1 MGVDKLLLTTDANAW
16 TTEFIK
22 LNKDKP
28 IDFALM
34 LTWFANAIETGRSAG
49 IREIAG
55 DPAETPFWRVA
66 KKDLA
71 SKTLAD
77 KALLGAILIMSTRGD
92 LHIPGQDLPC
102 SAMMMEE
109 IFNDLVRFHNETM
122 VQVRR

>member
-1 MGVDKLLLTTDANAW
+1 MEVKQLLKTTDANTWA
-16 TTEFIK
+16 TEFIT

-34 LTWFANAIETGRSAG
+34 LTWFANAIDAGR
-49 IREIAG
+49 REVTG

>member
-1 MGVDKLLLTTDANAW
+1 MEVNDLLKTTDANTWA
-16 TTEFIK
+16 TEFIK

-34 LTWFANAIETGRSAG
+34 LTWFANAIDAGR
-49 IREIAG
+49 REITG